1 MFKQIG
7 KSAMGVGFGLTLAS
21 IAACQVPP
29 PWISREIYSNAD
41 GTVQF
46 MVIEITHFGLPPLPL
61 VGQTL
66 VTSDGSTQHTFTFTR
81 DMPYTDGG
89 SYIGEFFLVGTQR
102 FADFSV
108 VKPDF
113 VVPDGFFFVR
123 SGSLADAKSDDA
135 VLLYV
140 TIKLGESEVR
150 YQTLPTNG
158 LDALVTASLSFMS
171 DSGDYIDK
179 AVAINR
185 SGQSS
190 VFASATG
197 VDTVV
202 EYVTYV
208 NYPLLDYFLTAY
220 PSEINALRAGGWFRT
235 GFSFIAWIDPVAEG
249 VNPPRDLSP
258 ACRVYLGN
266 THFYSTSTTECAG
279 AAQYPG
285 SFLETPEAFFATL
298 PDAATGSCPAD
309 QTPLYRLWNPRGA
322 EHRYT
327 TSTVVRDEMLAR
339 GYLAEGSGPG
349 SVTMCVGG
357 GG

>member
-1 MFKQIG
+1 MFKHIG
-7 KSAMGVGFGLTLAS
+7 KSAMGVGLRLALAS
-21 IAACQVPP
+21 AATCQPA
-29 PWISREIYSNAD
+29 WISHEIYSNDD

-46 MVIEITHFGLPPLPL
+46 MVVEITGWGQPLSL
-61 VGQTL
+61 AGQTL
-66 VTSDGSTQHTFTFTR
+66 VTSDGSTEHTFTFAR
-81 DMPYTDGG
+81 DMPYTEGG
-89 SYIGEFFLVGTQR
+89 SYIGGFFLVGTQR
-102 FADFSV
+102 FADLSV

-113 VVPDGFFFVR
+113 IVPDAFFFVR
-123 SGSLADAKSDDA
+123 NGSLAYTKSDDA

-220 PSEINALRAGGWFRT
+220 PSEINAL
-235 GFSFIAWIDPVAEG
+235 
-249 VNPPRDLSP
+249 
-258 ACRVYLGN
+258 
-266 THFYSTSTTECAG
+266 
-279 AAQYPG
+279 
-285 SFLETPEAFFATL
+285 
-298 PDAATGSCPAD
+298 
-309 QTPLYRLWNPRGA
+309 
-322 EHRYT
+322 
-327 TSTVVRDEMLAR
+327 
-339 GYLAEGSGPG
+339 
-349 SVTMCVGG
+349 
-357 GG
+357 